1 MYTADLHCDTISKIY
16 HSRKRK
22 EAAELRS
29 NPFQVD
35 IQKLRQGNYILQNF
49 AVFVDLE
56 QDGDPYQCAKD
67 QIAVLKAEIHKNADK
82 IRQVTSVTEILQN
95 QAKGRISALLTLE
108 EGEACKGDI
117 KKLEEFYA
125 EGVRMMTFTWNYDN
139 SLGTKDGLTKRG
151 ITFLENMERLGILP
165 DVSHLS
171 EAGFY
176 DVCRY
181 STKPFVASHS
191 NAAALC
197 GHKRNL
203 TDTMIR
209 MLAERGGIIGV
220 NYYGLFL
227 EEPKNGIACGRVQ
240 RIADHILHMIQI
252 GGISC
257 VGLGSDFDGFDGRLE
272 LSDCSKIELL
282 ETELRRRGLKNSE
295 IEAVFYQNVLR
306 IYKEI

>member
-125 EGVRMMTFTWNYDN
+125 EGVRMMTFTWTYDN

>member
-22 EAAELRS
+22 EAVELRS

-67 QIAVLKAEIHKNADK
+67 QIAVFKAEIHKNADK

-151 ITFLENMERLGILP
+151 ITILENMERLGILP

-209 MLAERGGIIGV
+209 MLAERGGVIGV

>member
-22 EAAELRS
+22 EAVELRS

-227 EEPKNGIACGRVQ
+227 EEPKNGISCGRVQ